1 MGRKPK
7 DKSLDQPKKMKIFDW
22 LKIIPEK
29 RAWSSFTEEDKKEFN
44 SFMLCKFYSMN
55 RDYIEIINYLQF
67 IPYSDKEKYYNVLKE
82 FIPSYSYTQYIK
94 ASKKTLNK
102 DVLEAISKFYECSLA
117 ESEEYIGFLGKDG
130 VSEIL
135 VKLGTEDKEIK
146 KLVKEI

>member
-29 RAWSSFTEEDKKEFN
+29 RSWSSFTEEDKKEFN
-44 SFMLCKFYSMN
+44 PFMLCKFYSMN

-67 IPYSDKEKYYNVLKE
+67 ISYSDKKKYYDVLSE
-82 FIPSYSYTQYIK
+82 FIPSYIYTQYIK
-94 ASKKTLNK
+94 GSKKTTNGN
-102 DVLEAISKFYECSLA
+102 VLEAISKYYECSLA
-117 ESEEYIGFLGKDG
+117 ESEQYVEFLGKDG

-135 VKLGTEDKEIK
+135 VKLGIEDKEIK
-146 KLVKEI
+146 KLIKEL